1 MVARSLLCSLLTLT
15 FALAGLRPAIA
26 RARDATPEAMT
37 DGVQVVAAGLTNPR
51 GFSWSP
57 DGSLYMA
64 MAGSGGETR
73 IEVAEGFTL
82 QLGLSSSVATIVD
95 GCATPAAVGLVS
107 ALWVE
112 AGWIWGAMDVAF
124 LDEQPYVLV
133 SGAGPSWLS
142 PSSFSGVF
150 RMNDDGTM
158 ALVADLTSWLPEHLP
173 EAPLPPD
180 YGSDGSLFD
189 LEAAGDALLLSEA
202 VGGLLIRVTPEGEI
216 STLADLSEG
225 HLVPTGIAVDDDGN
239 AFVGFETS
247 PPYADGASK
256 VVMVTP
262 DGTVSD
268 AWTGLTAVTDVAI
281 GPDGTL
287 YAAEMGTGN
296 LDEDPYLRPNSGR
309 VVRQTGPDSLE
320 EILTDAAYPVTIGF
334 DPEGVLNVAY
344 PAFAPD
350 AGEGHGA
357 ILRVDPSAGSP
368 ISLTGFEDLASTC
381 QGGPGSGGDDGTPGA
396 MSSASGEDAAVE
408 IADFAF
414 DPVTVEIPAGTTLNW
429 VNTDRSPHTATSHD
443 GGFDTGR
450 LDEGGASGVTFDAP
464 GSYAYHC
471 EYHPAMT
478 GTVTVT

>member
-1 MVARSLLCSLLTLT
+1 MVARSLLCSLVALT

-26 RARDATPEAMT
+26 RAQDAAAGTTP
-37 DGVQVVAAGLTNPR
+37 DGVDVVAAGLTNPR
-51 GFSWSP
+51 GFAWSA

-82 QLGLSSSVATIVD
+82 QLGLSSSVATIAD

-124 LDEQPYVLV
+124 LDDQLYVLV

-150 RMNDDGTM
+150 RLNDDGSM
-158 ALVADLTSWLPEHLP
+158 ALVADLTSWLPDNLP
-173 EAPLPPD
+173 ETPVPPD
-180 YGSDGSLFD
+180 YNSDGSLFD

-239 AFVGFETS
+239 AFVGFETT

-268 AWTGLTAVTDVAI
+268 AWTGLTAVTDVAMA
-281 GPDGTL
+281 PDGTL

-296 LDEDPYLRPNSGR
+296 LDEDPYLRPDSGR
-309 VVRQTGPDSLE
+309 VVRQTGPDSVE
-320 EILTDAAYPVTIGF
+320 EVLTDLAYPVSLGF
-334 DPEGVLNVAY
+334 DPDGAIYVAY

-350 AGEGHGA
+350 AGERHGA
-357 ILRVDPSAGSP
+357 ILRVDPTSDLPVSLAG
-368 ISLTGFEDLASTC
+368 LGDLESTC
-381 QGGPGSGGDDGTPGA
+381 QGAPGSSGDGTPAALSPVPGDGA
-396 MSSASGEDAAVE
+396 EIE

-414 DPVTVEIPAGTTLNW
+414 GPATVEIPAGATVAW
-429 VNTDRSPHTATSHD
+429 VNADSSPHTATADD
-443 GGFDTGR
+443 GAFDSGR
-450 LDEGGASGVTFDAP
+450 LDEGGSTAVTFDTP
-464 GSYAYHC
+464 GTFAYHC

-478 GTVTVT
+478 GTITVT